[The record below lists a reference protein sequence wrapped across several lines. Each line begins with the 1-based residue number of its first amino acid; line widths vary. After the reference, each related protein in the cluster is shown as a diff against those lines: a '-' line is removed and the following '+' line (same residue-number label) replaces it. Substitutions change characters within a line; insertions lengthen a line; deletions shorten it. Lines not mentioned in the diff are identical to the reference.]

1 LEQPGADAW
10 IRQIASL
17 DPAAVELYFGD
28 QEYTWADL
36 TSFAEALGQAL
47 AAAGTPPGAPVAWI
61 ARNHP
66 SLVAG
71 ALGLLFGGYCISPI
85 NPHVPPA
92 KLAEDVR
99 AFNMAAV
106 VAAPEDWT
114 PDLIAA
120 AREIGAAGFVLRLG
134 SGDPVSAVEDLSRV
148 GPGPF
153 RVMTPGT
160 VIERISSGT
169 TGEPKRFP
177 VTAENFVRGLALAG
191 STEPGAKIE
200 VSLKR
205 SPAIVSNTFAHSAG
219 LWEIMTAFFH
229 GRPIALHERFT
240 VEGWHESVRRFRP
253 KAASLLP
260 AMVTMVLEADLPRE
274 DLSSI
279 VVIRSSSAPLPP
291 ETQQAFD
298 EKYGI
303 PVLGDY
309 SASEFMGGISIW
321 SLADYRRYGASKRG
335 SVGRLKPD
343 VEGKVTDPET
353 GEELAAGE
361 VGVLNL
367 RTPRHGPDWIK
378 TTDLA
383 ALDADGFLFLKGRAD
398 EAINRGGFKI
408 LPEQVADVIRLHE
421 GVREVAVLGV
431 KDPRLGEAPMAV
443 IEPYPD
449 RAVPSADE
457 LAAFVRDH
465 LPPYYVPVA
474 FEVVR
479 EMPRTNSL
487 KISRPALRDSLKDKY
502 QF

>member
-1 LEQPGADAW
+1 MEQPRADAW

-17 DPAAVELYFGD
+17 DPAAIELYFGD
-28 QEYTWADL
+28 QEYSWAEL
-36 TSFAEALGQAL
+36 TAFADALGEAL
-47 AAAGTPPGAPVAWI
+47 AAAGVPPGAPVAWI

-66 SLVAG
+66 SLVAA
-71 ALGLLFGGYCISPI
+71 ALGLLFGGYCISPV

-114 PDLIAA
+114 PELIAA
-120 AREIGAAGFVLRLG
+120 AREIGAAGFSLRLG
-134 SGDPVSAVEDLSRV
+134 SEEPISVAGDLSDV
-148 GPGPF
+148 GRGPF
-153 RVMTPGT
+153 RGMKPGT

-191 STEPGAKIE
+191 SNEPGAKIHA
-200 VSLKR
+200 SLKR

-229 GRPIALHERFT
+229 GRPIALHERFS
-240 VEGWHESVRRFRP
+240 VEGWHASVRRFRP

-260 AMVTMVLEADLPRE
+260 AMVTMVLEADLPKD

-279 VVIRSSSAPLPP
+279 VVVRSSSAPLPP
-291 ETQQAFD
+291 EIQQAFE

-303 PVLGDY
+303 PVLADY

-321 SLADYRRYGASKRG
+321 SLADHQRYGASKRG

-343 VEGKVTDPET
+343 VEAKVTDPET

-367 RTPRHGPDWIK
+367 RTPRHGRDWVK

-408 LPEQVADVIRLHE
+408 LPEQVADVLRLHE

-431 KDPRLGEAPMAV
+431 RDARLGQAPIAV

-449 RAVPSADE
+449 RATPSADE
-457 LAAFVRDH
+457 LAAFVRH
-465 LPPYYVPVA
+465 QMPPYYVPVA
-474 FEVVR
+474 FEFVG

-487 KISRPALRDSLKDKY
+487 KISRPALRESLKDKY

>member
-1 LEQPGADAW
+1 MSEADAW
-10 IRQIASL
+10 IRRIASL
-17 DPAAVELYFGD
+17 DPTAVELYFGD

-36 TSFAEALGQAL
+36 TRFADALEQAL
-47 AAAGTPPGAPVAWI
+47 DAAGTPPAAPVAWV

-66 SLVAG
+66 SLVA
-71 ALGLLFGGYCISPI
+71 ASLGLLFGGYCISPI

-92 KLAEDVR
+92 KLAHDVR
-99 AFNMAAV
+99 SFNMATV

-114 PDLIAA
+114 PELIAA
-120 AREIGAAGFVLRLG
+120 AREIGAAGFSLDLG
-134 SGDPVSAVEDLSRV
+134 ADEPIQAIDGLARV

-153 RVMTPGT
+153 RTLPPGT

-177 VTAENFVRGLALAG
+177 VTAQNFMKGLALAG
-191 STEPGAKIE
+191 SNEPGAKIE
-200 VSLKR
+200 ASLKR

-240 VEGWHESVRRFRP
+240 VEGWHRSVRRFRP

-260 AMVTMVLEADLPRE
+260 AMVTMVLEADLPPE

-279 VVIRSSSAPLPP
+279 VVVRSSSAPLPV
-291 ETQQAFD
+291 ETQAAFED
-298 EKYGI
+298 KYGI
-303 PVLGDY
+303 PVLVDY

-321 SLADYRRYGASKRG
+321 SLADHRRFGASKRG

-343 VEGKVTDPET
+343 VQGKVTDPDT
-353 GEELAAGE
+353 GDELPPGE
-361 VGVLNL
+361 VGVLTL
-367 RTPRHGPDWIK
+367 KTPRHGPDWVK

-383 ALDADGFLFLKGRAD
+383 ILDADGFLFLKGRAD

-421 GVREVAVLGV
+421 GVREVAVLAI

-443 IEPYPD
+443 VEPYPD
-449 RAVPSADE
+449 RPRPTPED
-457 LAAFVRDH
+457 LAAFVRQH

-474 FEVVR
+474 FEYVD

-487 KISRPALRDSLKDKY
+487 KVSRPALREALKHKH